1 MKVSMYRISTWT
13 LTSKLVVLLIVFAM
27 IPMIVVATIGI
38 FASHQIEAVVG
49 KRLASMAL
57 GLGDKI
63 DRSLFERYSDVQAFT
78 LNHVVQERE
87 SWYQTNEANNAIART
102 MNVYTA
108 NYKIYSLSILVDLQ
122 GNVIAV
128 NSRDRHGEPIDSAF
142 LYTKNYR
149 NSSWFEALGQGI
161 YTTAMPFTESGNDQL
176 NGTYI
181 EDVHID
187 KDVQRAYGNPT
198 MLTLGFS
205 SPVYQNGEVIAY
217 WSNRINFEAIG
228 NLIQQA
234 YLELEASGYPS
245 AELTV
250 LDGKGHVIIDYDPST
265 QKTKNIVNN
274 FDILFSLNLVEY
286 GMPAAQHAVNGK
298 TGYDE
303 AMHARKR
310 VAQIAGYTHL
320 KGALGFPGMNW
331 SILVRVPVDEALA
344 QSLGIQQNILIAVFI
359 CSVLVVLAGIVI
371 GRKVVARLK
380 PIMEIVDLASKGD
393 FSQRVSVTTHDELGQ
408 IGLEFNKFI
417 DHLNQILKQ
426 FNHVVQAVAA
436 SSEKLSANGQ
446 EVAHASREQASQA
459 THVATAVDEMSATA
473 GEMARNAQVLA
484 SAAQEV
490 NHSAVKGG
498 EIVTNSIRGMETVSA
513 TMQASADRI
522 NALGIRSQEIGE
534 IIGVIE
540 DIADQTNLLALN
552 AAIEAARAGEQG
564 RGFAVVADEVRK
576 LAERTGKATKEIA
589 GVIEMVQVG
598 TTEAVKSM
606 ESGTAEAQ
614 NGMLLAREAGERLKE
629 IVEGVQRVA
638 DMIHQIAGSTEEQSL
653 VSDQIAQNIQTV
665 ASLSQQN
672 EGSVGHVASAT
683 GDLARMASELQE
695 SIGRFRLTH

>member
-1 MKVSMYRISTWT
+1 
-13 LTSKLVVLLIVFAM
+13 M
-27 IPMIVVATIGI
+27 IPMGVVATIGI
-38 FASHQIEAVVG
+38 MASLQVEDVVG

-63 DRSLFERYSDVQAFT
+63 DRNLFERYSDVKAFA
-78 LNHVVQERE
+78 LNQVVNERE
-87 SWYQTNEANNAIART
+87 DWYQVNESENVITRAMNA
-102 MNVYTA
+102 YTA
-108 NYKIYSLSILVDLQ
+108 NYKIYSLSIMVDLQ

-128 NSRDRHGEPIDSAF
+128 NSRDGNGEPINSDFVYSQ
-142 LYTKNYR
+142 NYR
-149 NSSWFEALGQGI
+149 KSSWFQALKQGL
-161 YTTAMPFTESGNDQL
+161 YTTDMPFTGTGNDRL
-176 NGTYI
+176 SGTYI

-187 KDVQRAYGNPT
+187 SDVQRAYEKPT

-205 SPVYQNGEVIAY
+205 SPVYQDGEVIAY
-217 WSNRINFEAIG
+217 WSNRVNFEVIG
-228 NLIQQA
+228 HLIQQA

-245 AELTV
+245 AEVTV
-250 LDGKGHVIIDYDPST
+250 LDSKGRVIIDYDPST
-265 QKTKNIVNN
+265 HMTKDIVNN
-274 FDILFSLNLVEY
+274 LDVLFTLNLVEA
-286 GMPAAQHAVNGK
+286 GMAAAEHAVVGK
-298 TGYDE
+298 TGFDE
-303 AMHARKR
+303 AVHARKQ
-310 VAQIAGYTHL
+310 VLQIAGYTHL
-320 KGALGFPGMNW
+320 KGALGFSGMNW

-344 QSLGIQQNILIAVFI
+344 QSMAIQKHILIAVLI
-359 CSVLVVLAGIVI
+359 CSVLVILLGIVI
-371 GRKVVARLK
+371 GRKIVSRLT
-380 PIMEIVDLASKGD
+380 PMMEVVDLASKGD
-393 FSQRVSVTTHDELGQ
+393 FSRRVSVTTHDELGQ
-408 IGLEFNKFI
+408 IGLEFNKFL
-417 DHLNQILKQ
+417 DHLNHILKQ
-426 FNHVVQAVAA
+426 FNQVVRAVAA
-436 SSEKLSANGQ
+436 SSEKLSMNGQ
-446 EVAHASREQASQA
+446 EVAQTSREQASQA
-459 THVATAVDEMSATA
+459 TQVATAVDEMSATA

-484 SAAQEV
+484 STAQEV

-498 EIVTNSIRGMETVSA
+498 EIVENSIRGMETVTT

-522 NALGIRSQEIGE
+522 NALGKRSQEIGE
-534 IIGVIE
+534 IIRVIE

-598 TTEAVKSM
+598 TNEAVHSM

-614 NGMLLAREAGERLKE
+614 NGRLLAHEAGERLSE

-672 EGSVGHVASAT
+672 ESSVEHVASAS

-695 SIGRFRLTH
+695 SIGRFRLTL